1 MSLEGE
7 AARNPQRR
15 SMSDKVPAGDLLIV
29 KKAIITAAARSQR
42 ELPLQTLIDGEGNKK
57 SGSVSV

>member
-1 MSLEGE
+1 
-7 AARNPQRR
+7 
-15 SMSDKVPAGDLLIV
+15 MSDKLPAGDLLIV
-29 KKAIITAAARSQR
+29 KKAIISAATRSQR